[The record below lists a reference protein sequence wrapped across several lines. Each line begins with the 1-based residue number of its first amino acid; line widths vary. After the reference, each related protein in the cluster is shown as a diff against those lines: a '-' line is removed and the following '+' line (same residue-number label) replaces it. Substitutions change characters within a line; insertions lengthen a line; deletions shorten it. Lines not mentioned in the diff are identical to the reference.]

1 MKLSRSCMT
10 EIFSNSHLKII
21 QNIKSPHVYSIYF
34 ETSNPILI
42 HSLVKTHI
50 LRGATYS
57 DDYTSIRFAAYSV
70 QKLNDIFA
78 TMTAQKVATMVAT
91 LGAQL
96 KYMMDEYFHT
106 FLGFNAENIIV
117 IDDKYV
123 FLDGEM
129 IVEIDNKTN
138 TGMIYSLD
146 GLGDTFLSPELKN
159 ISSFPVKVHYK
170 VSYFS
175 LGCLLCYA
183 LLGDHTFYKEY
194 LSSESNSIIHFLDV
208 HPIKDTK
215 LYWLLE
221 RCLIE
226 EPEKRSIIFI

>member
-1 MKLSRSCMT
+1 MT
-10 EIFSNSHLKII
+10 EIFSNSYLKII
-21 QNIKSPHVYSIYF
+21 QNVKSPHVYSIYF

-42 HSLVKTHI
+42 HSLIKTHI

-57 DDYTSIRFAAYSV
+57 DDYTSIRFTAYSV
-70 QKLNDIFA
+70 QKFND
-78 TMTAQKVATMVAT
+78 TLKTNMPTQKVATMVAT

-96 KYMMDEYFHT
+96 KYIEDEYCHT
-106 FLGFNAENIIV
+106 FLGFNTENIIV

-123 FLDGEM
+123 FLDVEM
-129 IVEIDNKTN
+129 LVEIDDKNN
-138 TGMIYSLD
+138 TTMIYSVD

-159 ISSFPVKVHYK
+159 IRGFPIKVHYK
-170 VSYFS
+170 VAYFS